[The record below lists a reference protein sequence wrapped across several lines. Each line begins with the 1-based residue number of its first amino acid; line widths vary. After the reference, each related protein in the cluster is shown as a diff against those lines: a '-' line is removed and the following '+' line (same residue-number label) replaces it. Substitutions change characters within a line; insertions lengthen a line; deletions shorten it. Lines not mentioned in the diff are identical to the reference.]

1 MAVTRISELTQI
13 SAPTSDDL
21 FIINDGDNTRS
32 ISYTDLKTQVIVDVQ
47 DEGDLSFAGD
57 IDFNGEITF
66 DGDIVVNGDVSFL
79 GEVGGIEINELVDVD
94 TEAQPPQL
102 NQVLMW
108 TSNSRWEP
116 RNVSPTGGA
125 DVTSVN
131 SQTGDVVLDAD
142 SIDDSSTSHKF
153 ATSAQLGLADTS
165 VQPGDGVS
173 TLNNDANYTSSGD
186 NISVFTNDANY
197 IDASGAPVQSV
208 NGQNGVVFLNADSID
223 DTSTSHKF
231 ATSVQLS
238 LAETAVTNR

>member
-1 MAVTRISELTQI
+1 M
-13 SAPTSDDL
+13 
-21 FIINDGDNTRS
+21 
-32 ISYTDLKTQVIVDVQ
+32 DVQ

-102 NQVLMW
+102 NQVLMDIQQSLG
-108 TSNSRWEP
+108 TP
-116 RNVSPTGGA
+116 NVSPTGGA

-208 NGQNGVVFLNADSID
+208 KSNWCRFPQC
-223 DTSTSHKF
+223 
-231 ATSVQLS
+231 
-238 LAETAVTNR
+238 